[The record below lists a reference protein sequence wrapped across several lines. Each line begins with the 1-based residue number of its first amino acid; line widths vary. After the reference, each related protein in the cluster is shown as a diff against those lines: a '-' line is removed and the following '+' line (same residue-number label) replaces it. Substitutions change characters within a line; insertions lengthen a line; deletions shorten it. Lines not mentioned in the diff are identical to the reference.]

1 MLLSAEAYWVLVTA
15 REHFVPPCTHTH
27 IHTRTHLTSR
37 SVMVAVYTICEPS
50 RLKWACFF
58 SLITKARSLGAWPSI
73 WWPSLGKVIL
83 VPSFHPFFTSTS
95 NTRSSG
101 LNAFLSVC
109 RRRVSFTRFVTPTK
123 MSSSDT
129 RSSWTSATLDGLGP
143 PLFPWCR
150 LRWGRGFRRKGLNRS
165 SSESCSK
172 LKNMRQEWASV
183 FEELWEG
190 SLLFPAGATPP
201 LVKPWR

>member
-1 MLLSAEAYWVLVTA
+1 MQLSAEAYWVPVTA

-27 IHTRTHLTSR
+27 VHTRTHLTSR
-37 SVMVAVYTICEPS
+37 SVMVVVYTICEPS

-101 LNAFLSVC
+101 LNVFCPSAGGVSVSHASSRPLKC
-109 RRRVSFTRFVTPTK
+109 PPVTRGARELRP
-123 MSSSDT
+123 
-129 RSSWTSATLDGLGP
+129 RSMAWARPCFRDAGWGGAGG
-143 PLFPWCR
+143 FA
-150 LRWGRGFRRKGLNRS
+150 GRG
-165 SSESCSK
+165 
-172 LKNMRQEWASV
+172 
-183 FEELWEG
+183 
-190 SLLFPAGATPP
+190 
-201 LVKPWR
+201 